1 MKKTIFY
8 NLDSIRDVLLDP
20 ARGVLLTM
28 LLVMNISVISF
39 SQTSDNVNV
48 PVYLS
53 VPSYAAIDSVDKESL
68 EYDLD
73 LSSPENK
80 SEEVKVKIVANMAF
94 ELNVEF
100 DAEESNFNEQNM
112 ALLELLNN
120 SYNYSVDSSES
131 SSGVIEKTVQVGFNF
146 QQALDNNPEIRELL
160 LKSGEYNGKV
170 GNFVFT
176 VSPAV

>member
-28 LLVMNISVISF
+28 LLVINISVISF
-39 SQTSDNVNV
+39 SQTSDSVNI
-48 PVYLS
+48 PVYIS
-53 VPSYAAIDSVDKESL
+53 VPSYAAIDSADKESL
-68 EYDLD
+68 EYELD

-80 SEEVKVKIVANMAF
+80 SEEVKVKIVANTAF
-94 ELNVEF
+94 ELKVEF
-100 DAEESNFNEQNM
+100 DAEEGSFNEQNQ
-112 ALLELLNN
+112 ALFELLNS
-120 SYNYSVDSSES
+120 SYNYSIDSNES
-131 SSGVIEKTVQVGFNF
+131 LYGVIEKTVQVGFNF
-146 QQALDNNPEIRELL
+146 QQVLDSNPEIKESL
-160 LKSGEYNGKV
+160 LKSGEYNDKV

>member
-1 MKKTIFY
+1 MKKTIFVTV
-8 NLDSIRDVLLDP
+8 I
-20 ARGVLLTM
+20 M

-39 SQTSDNVNV
+39 SQTSDNVNI

-53 VPSYAAIDSVDKESL
+53 IPSYAVIESVDKESL

-80 SEEVKVKIVANMAF
+80 SEEVKVKIVANTAF
-94 ELNVEF
+94 ELYVEF
-100 DAEESNFNEQNM
+100 DAEESSFSEETR
-112 ALLELLNN
+112 ALLELLNS
-120 SYNYSVDSSES
+120 SYNYSIDSNKS
-131 SSGVIEKTVQVGFNF
+131 SSGVVEKTVQVGFNF

>member
-28 LLVMNISVISF
+28 LLVINISVISF
-39 SQTSDNVNV
+39 SQTSDSVNI
-48 PVYLS
+48 PVYIS
-53 VPSYAAIDSVDKESL
+53 VPSYVAIDSVDKESL
-68 EYDLD
+68 EYEFD
-73 LSSPENK
+73 LSSPQNK
-80 SEEVKVKIVANMAF
+80 SEEVKLKIAANTAF

-100 DAEESNFNEQNM
+100 EVEESSFNEQNQ
-112 ALLELLNN
+112 ALLELLN
-120 SYNYSVDSSES
+120 SSFNYAVDSNES
-131 SSGVIEKTVQVGFNF
+131 PYGVVEKTVQVGFNF
-146 QQALDNNPEIRELL
+146 HQALDNSPEIRELL